1 MIQGQET
8 GVYVYSR
15 VFSLFIPVP
24 CLMTQIH
31 AVYTTGKITID
42 NTIPQRN
49 RFENEVARFVLPPP
63 GPFAK

>member
-1 MIQGQET
+1 MIQGPET

-24 CLMTQIH
+24 CLITQIH
-31 AVYTTGKITID
+31 ALYATRKITID

-49 RFENEVARFVLPPP
+49 RFENEVPRFGLPPL